1 MAGIDLLAVDFHR
14 EKPQVMSFVSV
25 TGHVPVGM
33 CVSDIFEEKQ
43 MTRALDSKL
52 FMLTAA
58 LFLVAL
64 AFQSSLALA
73 GLPADIEAKAEVYKK
88 KLVDWAANP
97 VIVKAVKEANAAG
110 GAIPGMTNG
119 KWDELAETDPLVN
132 GMLATPASKLIKQ
145 WEADKAINKLFV
157 RDAKGNLVA
166 GSGKSLIYNASA
178 RPPVKEAMKGKP
190 WNADEIK
197 PDTTTQIKSVHVSAP
212 ILDGGKVI
220 GVIHTALTAE

>member
-1 MAGIDLLAVDFHR
+1 
-14 EKPQVMSFVSV
+14 MSRVLNSRFFAIS
-25 TGHVPVGM
+25 T
-33 CVSDIFEEKQ
+33 
-43 MTRALDSKL
+43 
-52 FMLTAA
+52 A
-58 LFLVAL
+58 LFLVAFAL
-64 AFQSSLALA
+64 QSSLAIA
-73 GLPADIEAKAEVYKK
+73 GLPADIQAKAEVYKK
-88 KLVDWAANP
+88 KLVEWAANP
-97 VIVKAVKEANAAG
+97 VVVKAVKDANAAG
-110 GAIPGMTNG
+110 SAIPGMTNG
-119 KWDELAETDPLVN
+119 KWDELAESDPLVT

-166 GSGKSLIYNASA
+166 GSGKSLIFNASA